1 MRVFHT
7 SDWHLGRTFHGV
19 DLIGAQSAYV
29 DHLVDLVRAESVGL
43 VAVSGDIY
51 DRALPGVDAV
61 SLCDEALA
69 RLADTGALVVVISGN
84 HDSAR
89 RLGFGSR
96 LMTRA
101 GVHVR
106 SDVRR
111 AAEPILVPLADGGEL
126 AVYAIPYLEPDAVRP
141 LLGAGIGRGHEAVL
155 RAMVGTCRADLERR
169 PASRSIILAHAFV
182 HGGEASASER
192 DISVGGASEVPLSLF
207 DDFDYVALGHLHGRQ
222 ILSEAVRYSGSPIAY
237 SFSERHHT
245 KGGWLLDIDSSGRR
259 RVEFV
264 SAPVARPLAVLT
276 GTLDELMSSA
286 DYDGY
291 AGHFVSVTLT
301 DAGRVDDAM
310 TRLQRRFPH
319 AVHLEWRPATAAAAG
334 DRSYG
339 ERVTGREPA
348 DIVAEF
354 IGHVRGTPPDA
365 AELEVISA
373 AVEQQRRAG
382 DEQLAD
388 VVEAVDPIVAGDDTL
403 LATA

>member
-1 MRVFHT
+1 MRVLHT

-69 RLADTGALVVVISGN
+69 RLADTGAQVVVISGN

-96 LMTRA
+96 LMSRA

-111 AAEPILVPLADGGEL
+111 AAEPIVLPFADGGEL
-126 AVYAIPYLEPDAVRP
+126 AVYAVPYLEPDAVRP
-141 LLGAGIGRGHEAVL
+141 LLDAGTGRGHEAVL
-155 RAMVGTCRADLERR
+155 RAMVGMCRADLEQRQARR
-169 PASRSIILAHAFV
+169 SMVLVHAFV
-182 HGGEASASER
+182 HGGEASESER
-192 DISVGGASEVPLSLF
+192 DISVGGVCDVPLSLF
-207 DDFDYVALGHLHGRQ
+207 DGFDYVALGHLHGRQ
-222 ILSEAVRYSGSPIAY
+222 QLSDSVRYSGSPIAY

-245 KGGWLLDIDSSGRR
+245 KGGWLFDIDASGRR
-259 RVEFV
+259 QVEFV
-264 SAPVARPLAVLT
+264 PAPVARPLAAIT
-276 GTLDELMSSA
+276 GTLDELMSAAEHDSYT
-286 DYDGY
+286 D
-291 AGHFVSVTLT
+291 HFVSVTLT

-310 TRLQRRFPH
+310 SRLQRRFPH
-319 AVHLEWRPATAAAAG
+319 AVHLEWRPATPADDA

-339 ERVTGREPA
+339 ERVAGRQPA

-354 IGHVRGTPPDA
+354 VGHVRGTPPDA
-365 AELEVISA
+365 TELDVISV
-373 AVEQQRRAG
+373 AVEQQRRSG
-382 DEQLAD
+382 EELLAD
-388 VVEAVDPIVAGDDTL
+388 AVGVVDTVDPDDTL